1 MKWWQITF
9 SHGGCIYKDDDD
21 GTMIH
26 ISHFV
31 THVTFAFCKVF
42 ACVWPTIYLEA
53 KVWHFVVKIW
63 YKLKKKIAYIFS
75 PFYCQFSTFFSHFS
89 TFFVIFNLF
98 VFFFFSKKFNFSQQ
112 LSKAW
117 STCRSTNFG
126 DNFSVSVAKMQNWI
140 AKIMGRVENMKRE

>member
-98 VFFFFSKKFNFSQQ
+98 VFFFFQKNSTF
-112 LSKAW
+112 LSNCPKRDPPVDLPILV
-117 STCRSTNFG
+117 TIFRFLLQRCRIELQKSWA
-126 DNFSVSVAKMQNWI
+126 V
-140 AKIMGRVENMKRE
+140 